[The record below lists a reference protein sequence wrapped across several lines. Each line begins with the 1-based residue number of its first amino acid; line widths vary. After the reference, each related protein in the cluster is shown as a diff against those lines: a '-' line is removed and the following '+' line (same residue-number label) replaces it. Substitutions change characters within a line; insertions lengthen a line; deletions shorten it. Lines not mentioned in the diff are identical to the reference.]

1 MTSSPKLTR
10 RNAVRLA
17 TATFAGLATTS
28 RRALAADTTGVT
40 ATEIKIGHTN
50 PYSGPAS
57 SYSSSGRLEMAFF
70 NQMVNDQSGVA
81 GRKINFISYDDQYSP
96 PKTVEQVRRLI
107 EEDKVAFLF
116 NTLGTPTNS
125 AIVRYVN
132 QKKVPHLFVASGAD
146 KCGDYK
152 EHPWTIGFQTSYR
165 TEAQVYAK
173 YILAEKPDAKIGIIY
188 QNDDYGKDYP
198 AGMKDV
204 LGDNWDIHRSPACM
218 PLAAMCW

>member
-1 MTSSPKLTR
+1 M
-10 RNAVRLA
+10 
-17 TATFAGLATTS
+17 TTS
-28 RRALAADTTGVT
+28 RRMTRRSAVLSAAAATALPLVNIGSAAIAGLAATMRAASAADTTGVT

-57 SYSSSGRLEMAFF
+57 SYSSNGKLEIVFF
-70 NQMVNDQSGVA
+70 NQMVNDQGGIA
-81 GRKINFISYDDQYSP
+81 GRKVNFISYDDQYSP

-146 KCGDYK
+146 KWGDYK

-165 TEAQVYAK
+165 TEAQ
-173 YILAEKPDAKIGIIY
+173 I
-188 QNDDYGKDYP
+188 
-198 AGMKDV
+198 
-204 LGDNWDIHRSPACM
+204 
-218 PLAAMCW
+218 